1 MFTDMNVSKDLN
13 EKFSQYCDEKNI
25 QLVIDFTI
33 LILQVSIKWEG
44 NGFNFN

>member
-13 EKFSQYCDEKNI
+13 EKFTQYCNEKSI

-33 LILQVSIKWEG
+33 LILQVK
-44 NGFNFN
+44 F